1 MQINSTL
8 PVLFTPTI
16 QPDESSIR
24 LPVVLDKQS
33 DFNNV
38 NRQPV
43 ISRPVIGVTSDNDSQ
58 QARFIR
64 NFSLT
69 NRETGREDTVQIRLP
84 AQVQAYLQ
92 IEALKDV
99 PTQERL
105 FDAMA

>member
-1 MQINSTL
+1 MQINSNL
-8 PVLFTPTI
+8 PVLFTPTKP
-16 QPDESSIR
+16 PDESSVR
-24 LPVVLDKQS
+24 LPVGLDKQS

-43 ISRPVIGVTSDNDSQ
+43 ISRPVIGVTNENDSQ
-58 QARFIR
+58 QARYIR

-69 NRETGREDTVQIRLP
+69 NRETEREDTVQNRLP

-92 IEALKDV
+92 VEALRDV